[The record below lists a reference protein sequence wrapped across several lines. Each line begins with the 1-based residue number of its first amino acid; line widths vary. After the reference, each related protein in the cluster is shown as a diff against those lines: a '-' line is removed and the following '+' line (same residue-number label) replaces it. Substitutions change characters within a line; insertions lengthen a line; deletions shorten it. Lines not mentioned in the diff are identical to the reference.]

1 METYNQQIIDIL
13 KNCEDTDSLLLI
25 NKDGIIEYGWAGI
38 NYYGD
43 PVGKHILEIYPQ
55 LCDSD
60 STVMRALNTG
70 KPIFKERQEL
80 TNSLGERVLMESTDI
95 PIISEGRVQCVV
107 DSTKFFVVDQRII
120 RESTDTEDP
129 VFDKIITQD
138 NKMEELK
145 RQIRDVASLDSP
157 VLIYG
162 ETGTGKELVAE
173 ALHNSGKRRKQPFV
187 SQNCA
192 AIPSN
197 LLESIFFGT
206 EKGSYTGAISRK
218 GLFEEAEGGT
228 LFLDELSAMDTG
240 LQAKLLKVIEEKK
253 VRRLGGNRD
262 IVFDVRIIAAVNED
276 PSLLIREQRLREDLF
291 YRLAV
296 VQLCIPPLRERKDDI
311 VLLTRYFVEKYSRD
325 MKRNISRVNP
335 LVNEL
340 FQHYSWPGNVR
351 ELKNTIE
358 GAIAIAKNEE
368 IDLEDIT
375 GKVGITMQGGRILES
390 CTPKIFLE
398 SGFSLP
404 KELEKYEREII
415 KQALEQSNSFTSAAN
430 LLGISSQ
437 NLNYKRQKYRL

>member
-25 NKDGIIEYGWAGI
+25 NKDGIIEYGWVGI

-262 IVFDVRIIAAVNED
+262 IAFDVRIIAAVNED